1 MELVVVG
8 SVYIEDNSWLYHYF
22 YIPAFLSTCSC
33 SEDDD
38 DIIWDDELPET
49 SGEGAGIPVS
59 YHQQPA
65 VQNSQANVD
74 SYSADTSVL
83 QLHAE
88 DEECFSDT
96 DLLIEQ
102 TDSLMQ

>member
-49 SGEGAGIPVS
+49 SGEGASIPVS

-65 VQNSQANVD
+65 ASQANVD

-88 DEECFSDT
+88 DEECFRDT